1 MTYEYFLCID
11 IIYTSDPRK
20 WLNLWAQRQN
30 VFMRVLWKP
39 FGGVFLKYPK
49 NYRLTEASSQC
60 VLTNNRHIPTLLS
73 HLCIMGKLIW
83 GPTQSQPAL
92 IDYNKTT
99 GWFVLE
105 NAVLSLAAVLHQS
118 HRHLL
123 HFYKPPNYVT
133 QSKNGYNV
141 VDLPTCEENGI
152 LRQNLTHDIQ
162 LRRQKLYVYSIW
174 TKLTRDNKP
183 TENDHRSTS

>member
-49 NYRLTEASSQC
+49 RYWLIEVSSQN
-60 VLTNNRHIPTLLS
+60 VPTNNHHIPTVLL
-73 HLCIMGKLIW
+73 HLFIMGNLIW
-83 GPTQSQPAL
+83 GPTQSQPAKL
-92 IDYNKTT
+92 DYNKTMTT
-99 GWFVLE
+99 GWFVVEVL
-105 NAVLSLAAVLHQS
+105 LSLAAVLHQS
-118 HRHLL
+118 HRRSLR
-123 HFYKPPNYVT
+123 FYKPPNYVT

-141 VDLPTCEENGI
+141 GDLPACEENGI
-152 LRQNLTHDIQ
+152 P
-162 LRRQKLYVYSIW
+162 KAKS
-174 TKLTRDNKP
+174 
-183 TENDHRSTS
+183 